1 MRLTL
6 RTLLAYLDDVL
17 DPATLKEL
25 GVRVSESAP
34 AAATVARIK
43 EVVRRRRIAAP
54 ELTGS
59 GSAPDP
65 NIVAEYL
72 DNTLDPAA
80 VPALEK
86 LCLDSDMHLAE
97 VASSH
102 QILTAVLGEPVDV
115 PMSTRERMYALVS
128 QAPLAVAPLS
138 EAESGVAGP
147 LPNTTREA
155 SAKPVLRPMTPDYLK
170 PAAGRNLVFGVLA
183 TCLFLGWVGWVL
195 KDQGMLPIFKS
206 STVTVAAA
214 PQDEQEAALGDP
226 APEPEPEPATADPLV
241 AIDESSLAVATPLTA
256 PEMDDETG
264 TSLISNGAENQDRPA
279 ESVPPMPEPAVPNA
293 DTPEKVGLANPSVP
307 EPPVPAEPALQP
319 FPAMEYSNAEGILLR
334 RDRNSGQWNVMP
346 RRALVHPGDEIATPD
361 PFQSA
366 FTVNNTT
373 LEITLFGGARV
384 RLAPGVGA
392 DVLTMEIDRGRVAF
406 RRPLAGE
413 HQEPISIGLKLRGQ
427 MADLTLNEPGC
438 QCGVEVGQRPPQ
450 GRRPDPLLLLP
461 EGGVHVISGSVSL
474 AWNRGV
480 AETIG
485 ADVGWAGWPVP
496 PNPLRVGPLRAIPS
510 WLAPEGAPQTA
521 ADKKW
526 IQTYEKEFAINQP
539 VSMSIPALVSDR
551 RENISALATYT
562 LGLVDEVP
570 MLVKALQSEH
580 EKTRQAAIWTL
591 RGWLPSG
598 PNNTKLLSQEVGR
611 IFPDEDVA
619 DVVALLWG
627 YSREDAR
634 DPVISSQLV
643 ELMDHKEIAI
653 RELAFFD
660 ASYLTTRTNAHGYRP
675 NLADSPRNAAL
686 NGWRNMLEKNGGTL
700 LK

>member
-25 GVRVSESAP
+25 GARVSESAP

-115 PMSTRERMYALVS
+115 PMTTRERMYALVC
-128 QAPLAVAPLS
+128 QAPLAAASHSKV
-138 EAESGVAGP
+138 ESGVAGP
-147 LPNTTREA
+147 IPVMSSAA
-155 SAKPVLRPMTPDYLK
+155 SAKPPLRPMTPDYLR
-170 PAAGRNLVFGVLA
+170 PAAGRNLVLGILV

-195 KDQGMLPIFKS
+195 NDQGMLPNFKS
-206 STVTVAAA
+206 SPVAVDDVPPENQAA
-214 PQDEQEAALGDP
+214 TLGKP
-226 APEPEPEPATADPLV
+226 TPEPVANNVDPLV
-241 AIDESSLAVATPLTA
+241 AMTESPPTATTSPTDAEGEIETSPALASNGTGNQAQLDESIPPL
-256 PEMDDETG
+256 
-264 TSLISNGAENQDRPA
+264 
-279 ESVPPMPEPAVPNA
+279 PEPAVPHVE
-293 DTPEKVGLANPSVP
+293 TPEEAGLTNPP
-307 EPPVPAEPALQP
+307 EPKPQAPAEPALKP
-319 FPAMEYSNAEGILLR
+319 FPVMMYSNAEGILLS

-346 RRALVHPGDEIATPD
+346 RRAVVHAGDEIATPD
-361 PFQSA
+361 PFHSE
-366 FTVNNTT
+366 FMVNDAT
-373 LEITLFGGARV
+373 LEITLSGGARV
-384 RLAPGVGA
+384 RLAPGVGT
-392 DVLTMEIDRGRVAF
+392 DLLTLEIDRGRVAF

-413 HQEPISIGLKLRGQ
+413 QPGPVSIGLRLRGQ
-427 MADLTLNEPGC
+427 LANLTLHEPGC
-438 QCGVEVGQRPPQ
+438 QCGVEVGQRAPQ
-450 GRRPDPLLLLP
+450 GRRPDPLLLAP
-461 EGGVHVISGSVSL
+461 EGGVHVISGSASL

-485 ADVGWAGWPVP
+485 ADVGWAAWPVP
-496 PNPLRVGPLRAIPS
+496 PNPLQVGPLRAIPS

-526 IQTYEKEFAINQP
+526 VQSYEKEFAINQP

-570 MLVKALQSEH
+570 LLVKALQSEH
-580 EKTRQAAIWTL
+580 EKTRQAAIWSL
-591 RGWLPSG
+591 RGWLPCG
-598 PNNTKLLSQEVGR
+598 PNNTDLLTQEVSR
-611 IFPDEDVA
+611 IFPDDDVA
-619 DVVALLWG
+619 DIVELLWG

-634 DPVISSQLV
+634 DRVISSQLV
-643 ELMDHKEIAI
+643 DLMNHKEIAI
-653 RELAFFD
+653 RELAFFHV
-660 ASYLTTRTNAHGYRP
+660 SQLTTRTNAHGYRP
-675 NLADSPRNAAL
+675 NLADSPRQAAL
-686 NGWRNMLEKNGGTL
+686 HGWRNMLEKNGGAL
-700 LK
+700 VK